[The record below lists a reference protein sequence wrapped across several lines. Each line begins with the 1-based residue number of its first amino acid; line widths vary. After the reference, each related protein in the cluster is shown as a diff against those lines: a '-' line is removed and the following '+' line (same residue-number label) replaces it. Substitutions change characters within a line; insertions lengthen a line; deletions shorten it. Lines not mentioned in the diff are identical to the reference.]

1 MDSWLA
7 LLLPIGCVIAAWW
20 SATALIL
27 RLDRLPSRTFPASLA
42 GAAVFALAGLVLVA
56 WSADRPTTTGAY
68 AAFAGTLAIWGLVEL
83 AFLTGF
89 VVGPL
94 RGPCPPSRGMARFG
108 FAVRA
113 VLHHELALVAAG
125 AAILAAVWSGEN
137 KAAFWV
143 FAVLWVMRLFAKL
156 NLHFGV
162 PNLGDELLPPR
173 LRYLGTY
180 FSRGPATPLLPATV
194 GLAALAALPLWKSAL
209 ALEASGHAGV
219 EAVILATLLS
229 LAILE
234 HLMMVLPIPQS
245 RLWGAGAK
253 DVSAANT
260 SAASNGE
267 ERAS

>member
-1 MDSWLA
+1 MDSWFA
-7 LLLPIGCVIAAWW
+7 LLPPIGCVIAAWW

-42 GAAVFALAGLVLVA
+42 GAAVLAVAGLALVM

-68 AAFAGTLAIWGLVEL
+68 AAFAGTLAIWGFVEL
-83 AFLTGF
+83 ALLTGF
-89 VVGPL
+89 VVGPW
-94 RGPCPPSRGMARFG
+94 RGPCPPSRGLARFG

-113 VLHHELALVAAG
+113 ILHHELALLAAG
-125 AAILAAVWSGEN
+125 IAIFAAVWSGDN
-137 KAAFWV
+137 KAALWV
-143 FAVLWVMRLFAKL
+143 FAVLWVMRLLAKL
-156 NLHFGV
+156 NLYFGV

-194 GLAALAALPLWKSAL
+194 GLAALAALPLWKSAF

-260 SAASNGE
+260 PAASNGE

>member
-1 MDSWLA
+1 MESWA
-7 LLLPIGCVIAAWW
+7 AFAQPVGCVIAAWW
-20 SATALIL
+20 MATALIL
-27 RLDRLPSRTFPASLA
+27 RLDRLPSRTFPTSLA
-42 GAAVFALAGLVLVA
+42 CAAALAVAGLALVM

-68 AAFAGTLAIWGLVEL
+68 AAFAGTLAIWGFVEL
-83 AFLTGF
+83 ALLTGF

-94 RGPCPPSRGMARFG
+94 RGPCPPSRGFARFG
-108 FAVRA
+108 YAVRA
-113 VLHHELALVAAG
+113 ILHHELALLASG
-125 AAILAAVWSGEN
+125 AAIVAAVWSGDN
-137 KAAFWV
+137 KAALWV
-143 FAVLWVMRLFAKL
+143 FAVLWIMRLCAKL

-180 FSRGPATPLLPATV
+180 FSRRPVTPLYPATV
-194 GLAALAALPLWKSAL
+194 ALAAFAAYPLWKTAV
-209 ALEASGHAGV
+209 AHDATGHAGV

-234 HLMMVLPIPQS
+234 HVMMVLPISQS
-245 RLWGAGAK
+245 RLWGSGAK

-260 SAASNGE
+260 PAASTGE

>member
-1 MDSWLA
+1 METALA
-7 LLLPIGCVIAAWW
+7 FLSPAGAVIAAWW
-20 SATALIL
+20 IGTAAIM
-27 RLDRLPSRTFPASLA
+27 RLDRLPRRTFPVSLA
-42 GAAVFALAGLVLVA
+42 AGGVLAILGLIAVIAFADQA
-56 WSADRPTTTGAY
+56 SATGAY
-68 AAFAGTLAIWGLVEL
+68 AGFGGALLLWAWVEL
-83 AFLTGF
+83 AFLTGA
-89 VVGPL
+89 VVGP
-94 RGPCPPSRGMARFG
+94 RRAPCPPGTGRARLF
-108 FAVRA
+108 FAVQA
-113 VLHHELALVAAG
+113 VLYHELALLAVG
-125 AAILAAVWSGEN
+125 AALLAATWG
-137 KAAFWV
+137 AANMTALWV
-143 FAVLWVMRLFAKL
+143 FAVLWCMRASAKL

-194 GLAALAALPLWKSAL
+194 GLAALAALPLWKSAF

-260 SAASNGE
+260 PAASNGE